1 MERPE
6 ITLVQ
11 EVHSLCNLHGDAQLI
26 AESPFRLATRRVV
39 LEEDLGERLMAS
51 QLSDDAVA
59 FLTGLALLG
68 VVGNGALEG
77 SHESEKTG
85 VRQLQPAYSLVEA
98 KLPLERVKC
107 GLAVLLQG
115 NLSLEIVRQMHA

>member
-26 AESPFRLATRRVV
+26 AESPFRLATRRAV

-59 FLTGLALLG
+59 FLTGLA
-68 VVGNGALEG
+68 
-77 SHESEKTG
+77 
-85 VRQLQPAYSLVEA
+85 
-98 KLPLERVKC
+98 
-107 GLAVLLQG
+107 
-115 NLSLEIVRQMHA
+115 